1 MDFGRPGL
9 YGRAHERCC
18 ARARRLLET
27 SPGVRAGGGI
37 RGDVALPALQAREI
51 DRDSSRSARLRC
63 LGFRARRVWRS
74 EIWAAA
80 DGRKPWPTL
89 SDTVGTIERDHD
101 WTAIL
106 VVALLVFGAM
116 HAIRVKFMARP
127 APVASPGTKAAATR
141 PPAPH
146 NPGRDL
152 LATDDVRL
160 TRAETLEYMGWWGYF
175 LVALVMVIVG
185 YVAPR
190 AVDPTNK
197 QLIGESLY
205 GAIALVLFVIPG
217 WLSYRL
223 GRFVPFPTL
232 FQSFQD
238 IEGRAKWLAVIVAAG
253 LTVLMIHLVFY
264 PWTSILPDLQHL
276 HSYCQSH
283 SHKHTPLCNA

>member
-1 MDFGRPGL
+1 MVGRTNVVAL
-9 YGRAHERCC
+9 ALEDSWRLLREF
-18 ARARRLLET
+18 ARAVVSAATLPYQLFRLVRSIETRREALGYVVWGSALVVF
-27 SPGVRAGGGI
+27 GV
-37 RGDVALPALQAREI
+37 P
-51 DRDSSRSARLRC
+51 
-63 LGFRARRVWRS
+63 

-152 LATDDVRL
+152 LATDDGRL